1 MSSLKSRVFLACA
14 FVAVLSIAVGTIF
27 VTARVSHEAEAELRR
42 DLQEAA
48 GLLDEHHRQRYE
60 TLVLLGWLVADLPKF
75 KAAVATGDGPTVE
88 PVALDYQKRL
98 ASDVL
103 VVADNEGKVLTS
115 LGSKEPFAL
124 GEALSRA
131 KRGDSSIYVAETRE
145 GVLQVA
151 TLPVV
156 VGPEPPEVLGTLSVG
171 FYLDDE
177 LARELRAISQ
187 SEVVLVARGR
197 AVGSTIPV
205 TSDDV
210 TTLLSTAGRGATIG
224 GEDYAVL
231 ARTLAPPDSK
241 EGFQAVLLRPL
252 SERLSFLRTFQ
263 EGLLLSALFGVLLAI
278 VLSYAV
284 ARTVTRPLAAIA
296 ETMSEITS
304 TGDLA
309 RKIELSGPL
318 VDGDATVLAR
328 AFNRLTDSIA
338 RFQRESA
345 SKEKLSALGR
355 MSTVIAHEIRNP
367 LMIIKTSLRSFR
379 RRELSEA
386 DVREAADDIDH
397 EVDRLNRIVGDVLD
411 FARPIVLD
419 LRPTDVNAVCRSAV
433 EAVLVGERFPSLDLR
448 LDPELPDVL
457 TDGERLR
464 TALLN
469 ILANAKE
476 AVEAKP
482 NGREGSRIALETAKS
497 NEGKISIVVRD
508 HGVGIP
514 PEDLGKIFEPYF
526 TGKRTGTGLGLA
538 ITKNIVESL
547 GGTVVAES
555 RETEGTEIRI
565 ELFPR
570 APVEARQATGG
581 ADMNPWRAERARP
594 GAEHSPEP
602 ERRASAASPERNAL
616 GVGPQRTDK
625 ERGEH

>member
-27 VTARVSHEAEAELRR
+27 VTARVSREAEAELRR

-60 TLVLLGWLVADLPKF
+60 MLVLLGQLVADLPKL
-75 KAAVATGDGPTVE
+75 KAAVATGDEPTVE
-88 PVALDYQKRL
+88 PVALDYQERL

-103 VVADNEGKVLTS
+103 VVADDHGKVLTS

-124 GEALSRA
+124 DEALARA
-131 KRGDSSIYVAETRE
+131 KRGDSSVYFAETGE
-145 GVLQVA
+145 GILQVA
-151 TLPVV
+151 TLPVM
-156 VGPEPPEVLGTLSVG
+156 VGPEPAEVLGTLSVG
-171 FYLDDE
+171 FFLDDE
-177 LARELRAISQ
+177 LARELQAITQ
-187 SEVVLVARGR
+187 SEVVLLARGR
-197 AVGSTIPV
+197 AVGSTLP
-205 TSDDV
+205 
-210 TTLLSTAGRGATIG
+210 LE
-224 GEDYAVL
+224 GEDVAALISAAGGRISIGAEEYAL
-231 ARTLAPPDSK
+231 LKRTLSAPDSK
-241 EGFQAVLLRPL
+241 ERFQAVLLRPV

-296 ETMSEITS
+296 ETMHEITS

-318 VDGDATVLAR
+318 VDGDATILAR

-386 DVREAADDIDH
+386 EVREAADDIDH

-433 EAVLVGERFPSLDLR
+433 EAVLLGDSPPALDLR

-482 NGREGSRIALETAKS
+482 NGHGGSAIALETKRS
-497 NEGKISIVVRD
+497 DEGKIAIVVRD
-508 HGVGIP
+508 RGVGIA
-514 PEDLGKIFEPYF
+514 PEDLSKIFEPYF

-547 GGTVVAES
+547 GGTVVAQS
-555 RETEGTEIRI
+555 RQSEGTEIRI

-570 APVEARQATGG
+570 APAEARSTLA
-581 ADMNPWRAERARP
+581 RAEAPR
-594 GAEHSPEP
+594 
-602 ERRASAASPERNAL
+602 
-616 GVGPQRTDK
+616 
-625 ERGEH
+625 